1 MSEQWRNQHERGSR
15 SLVRLIIWL
24 ALHGG
29 RALCR
34 VLLVPITAYFFVTA
48 PLARRSSQV
57 FMRRALDRPATW
69 RDTYMH
75 LFVFATTF

>member
-15 SLVRLIIWL
+15 GLVRLIIWL

-48 PLARRSSQV
+48 PQS
-57 FMRRALDRPATW
+57 RRASRRAV
-69 RDTYMH
+69 RE
-75 LFVFATTF
+75 